1 MLIKIIFCLNKYL
14 YILFVYVNIKVLIL
28 FFFVY
33 IKIGLFIYVLFIDD
47 IVLRI
52 FCRVGEFFFCIGD
65 LGGGVM
71 VFGLILKL
79 FFDFWLSDINM
90 EGRFVKNE

>member
-28 FFFVY
+28 FFVVY
-33 IKIGLFIYVLFIDD
+33 IKIGLFILFIDD